1 MIVAVNQL
9 ASNSC
14 VKSFKSNSS
23 TLSIENKYQLCRQE
37 CRIAEKVH
45 NGAQR
50 TRDFI
55 FVTCSGYKTRPVLLV
70 GPLCLKNMTSWT
82 RIVREVCSS
91 HRVQALSPLWTMSI
105 RIHREPISYFEC
117 TINTLAH
124 LVCLLL
130 HSREIMDMLGRVRQ
144 CNVLHFVSSGIC
156 CEQIRGCLGS

>member
-70 GPLCLKNMTSWT
+70 GPLCLKNMTF
-82 RIVREVCSS
+82 VREVCSS
-91 HRVQALSPLWTMSI
+91 HRVQAQQPSLDNEHTDTPGA
-105 RIHREPISYFEC
+105 
-117 TINTLAH
+117 NQ
-124 LVCLLL
+124 LL
-130 HSREIMDMLGRVRQ
+130 
-144 CNVLHFVSSGIC
+144 
-156 CEQIRGCLGS
+156 